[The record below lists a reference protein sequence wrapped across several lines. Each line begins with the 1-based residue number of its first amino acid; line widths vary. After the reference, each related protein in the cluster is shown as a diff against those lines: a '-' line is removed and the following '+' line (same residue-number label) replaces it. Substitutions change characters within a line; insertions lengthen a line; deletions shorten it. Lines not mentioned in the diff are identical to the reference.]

1 MRSIKWCRV
10 VTYLMLQRGGLGL
23 SEAVDIEDDDE
34 VVELVVAREVQR
46 LPHAALRRLA
56 VAHQAVHPTDTQQHL
71 LCQCHQPFASTFLPK
86 FSRPPPRSTPYRHP
100 TSPAMSYVTKP
111 FIITR
116 LYKFQQLFLFE
127 NAISRVVNYIG
138 TYIV

>member
-1 MRSIKWCRV
+1 
-10 VTYLMLQRGGLGL
+10 MLQRGGLGL

-111 FIITR
+111 FITFVQVSTAFSIR
-116 LYKFQQLFLFE
+116 KCYFE
-127 NAISRVVNYIG
+127 SC
-138 TYIV
+138 